1 MEEKYKFEIDANNL
15 TQEFCE
21 VPAMVAYYCEQVASA
36 RKERDLAKITRER
49 IESHVYTLRKAE
61 SGKATVADLSAL
73 VAMDDAVQAAKM
85 AEVEAEY
92 AYQLQQSNAKA
103 AEAKKDALQSLGAHL
118 RADMKLSGINR
129 NGIGDY
135 YS

>member
-1 MEEKYKFEIDANNL
+1 MEKYKFEIDASCIA
-15 TQEFCE
+15 QEFCE
-21 VPAMVAYYCEQVASA
+21 VPAMVAYYCERVAAA

-49 IESHVYTLRKAE
+49 IEAHVYTLRKAE
-61 SGKATVADLSAL
+61 STKATVADLQAL
-73 VAMDDAVQAAKM
+73 VAMDEAVQASKL

-103 AEAKKDALQSLGAHL
+103 AEAKKDALQSLGAHM

-129 NGIGDY
+129 NEIGDY